1 MVGSATLFPVELRR
15 RRHAAGFSLADLAAA
30 THYSKGYL
38 SKVETGR
45 KPANADLARRCDAA
59 LDAGGQLAALVAQRV
74 AAPPVEEPALDTE
87 VWTMTL
93 DPDGSGSFAAFSR
106 RQALAA
112 GTASLLHW
120 QLGNGGT
127 PAVEDSTVARFGVL
141 FDEIRN
147 LGRVLS
153 PTQVLPMVIAQTHT
167 LRTLAV
173 NRSGPDQRKLLL
185 LAGRHAEYA
194 GWMAQESGDERAALW
209 WIDTA
214 IELATAA
221 RDRDM
226 QAYGWVRRAGVLLY
240 RDDAAGVIDL
250 ARRAQQ
256 VDGLPPRIRALAAL
270 REAQGHALAGEP
282 DDCLRA
288 LDRAATLRP
297 ATHDEDTPTLGSTS
311 VPDQLSLTT
320 GWCLFDLGRPGASAH
335 VLDKAVETIPL
346 TAKRAGA
353 RFGARRALAHAAIGD
368 VERACAIARDAIAA
382 TSATDSATVRL
393 DLRRLARTL
402 ARWHAEPAV
411 RDLQPHLA
419 QLHPGI
425 NAGPRG

>member
-1 MVGSATLFPVELRR
+1 
-15 RRHAAGFSLADLAAA
+15 
-30 THYSKGYL
+30 
-38 SKVETGR
+38 
-45 KPANADLARRCDAA
+45 
-59 LDAGGQLAALVAQRV
+59 
-74 AAPPVEEPALDTE
+74 

-93 DPDGSGSFAAFSR
+93 DPDGSGRFAAFSR

-112 GTASLLHW
+112 GTASVLHW
-120 QLGNGGT
+120 QLGSADA
-127 PAVEDSTVARFGVL
+127 PDVEDSTVERFGVL

-167 LRTLAV
+167 LRTLAAD
-173 NRSGPDQRKLLL
+173 RSGPDQRKLLL

-240 RDDAAGVIDL
+240 RDDAAGVIDM

-256 VDGLPPRIRALAAL
+256 AAGLPPRIRALAAQ

-282 DDCLRA
+282 SECLRA
-288 LDRAATLRP
+288 LDRAATLQP
-297 ATHDEDTPTLGSTS
+297 VTHDDGTPTLGSTS

-320 GWCLFDLGRPGASAH
+320 GWCLFDLGRPRASAD
-335 VLDKAVETIPL
+335 VLDRAAASIPP
-346 TAKRAGA
+346 TAKRAAA
-353 RFGARRALAHAAIGD
+353 RFGARRALAHAATGE

-382 TSATDSATVRL
+382 TTATDSATVRL

-402 ARWHAEPAV
+402 MRWHTNPAV
-411 RDLQPHLA
+411 RDLQPHMA
-419 QLHPGI
+419 RLHRGI
-425 NAGPRG
+425 STARPASR

>member
-1 MVGSATLFPVELRR
+1 MVGSATLFHVELRR
-15 RRHAAGFSLADLAAA
+15 RRHAAGLSLADLAAA

-59 LDAGGQLAALVAQRV
+59 LDAGGQLAAL
-74 AAPPVEEPALDTE
+74 AAPRVPEPPVDGPAIDSE

-93 DPDGSGSFAAFSR
+93 DPDGSGRFTAFSR

-112 GTASLLHW
+112 GTVSLLHW
-120 QLGNGGT
+120 QLGNDG
-127 PAVEDSTVARFGVL
+127 AQVVDDACVATFGAL
-141 FDEIRN
+141 FDQIRN

-153 PTQVLPMVIAQTHT
+153 PTQVLPIVIAQTHT
-167 LRTLAV
+167 LRNLAADS
-173 NRSGPDQRKLLL
+173 SGSDRRTLLL

-221 RDRDM
+221 GDRDL

-240 RDDAAGVIDL
+240 RDDAAGVVDM
-250 ARRAQQ
+250 AQRAQRA
-256 VDGLPPRIRALAAL
+256 DGMPSRIRALAAQ

-282 DDCLRA
+282 DECLRA
-288 LDRAATLRP
+288 LDRAATLQH
-297 ATHDEDTPTLGSTS
+297 ATHDDATPTLGSTS

-320 GWCLFDLGRPGASAH
+320 GWCLFDLGRARTSADI
-335 VLDKAVETIPL
+335 LDRAVGTIPP
-346 TAKRAGA
+346 TAKRAAA
-353 RFGARRALAHAAIGD
+353 RFGARRALAHAATGE

-382 TSATDSATVRL
+382 TAATDSATVRL
-393 DLRRLARTL
+393 DIRRLARTL
-402 ARWHAEPAV
+402 TRWHNNPVV
-411 RDLQPHLA
+411 RDLQPDLA
-419 QLHPGI
+419 RVS
-425 NAGPRG
+425 AGSRR